1 MKYTGPVV
9 LTDSLPVTLL
19 MIRDSRHCKA
29 LIYSE
34 AKAGFKYLLAEGTEV
49 LCREAL
55 RRYLT
60 EHPQDRGFTTP
71 VT

>member
-1 MKYTGPVV
+1 MYTGPVV

-29 LIYSE
+29 FIYSDAE
-34 AKAGFKYLLAEGTEV
+34 AGQKHLLIEGTEV

-55 RRYLT
+55 RRHLVD
-60 EHPQDRGFTTP
+60 HPDDGGYTTP